1 MDAALSLLQRLPA
14 AAVEKLP
21 VRAQGALSSLLA
33 RKLLAAL
40 LALSILRHI
49 NRTLS
54 RLVLNNWQSDHWD
67 WSKEL
72 VLLTGGC
79 SGIGKQVAAD
89 LAERGIKVV
98 VVDIREPQ
106 DPLRSYPTTPNV
118 SFLLTCSSQHPM
130 SISTAP
136 T

>member
-1 MDAALSLLQRLPA
+1 MDTALSLLQRLPA
-14 AAVEKLP
+14 AAVEKLSVP
-21 VRAQGALSSLLA
+21 AQGALSSPLA
-33 RKLLAAL
+33 RRLLTAL

-54 RLVLNNWQSDHWD
+54 RLVLNNWQSDKWD
-67 WSKEL
+67 WTKEL

-98 VVDIREPQ
+98 VVDIQEPK
-106 DPLRSYPTTPNV
+106 DPLRAY
-118 SFLLTCSSQHPM
+118 L
-130 SISTAP
+130 AP
-136 T
+136 SVV